1 MTGKKLESNMGTP
14 HHDSES
20 RHKRRASQAFDS
32 EPEEHGSTEIVR
44 PSKVHISPSPLDQ
57 PRMQSHTEKES
68 QALISLGKE
77 VMTAFVDRIDHSFI
91 TKFPV

>member
-1 MTGKKLESNMGTP
+1 MGTP

-68 QALISLGKE
+68 QGLISLEKE